1 MPKYMHRPIS
11 KRVWQ
16 IGILSVLLI
25 FITVA
30 FVLIRTHLKPLLTS
44 LATARVSNTVNRL
57 VASAVDETLRSENVD
72 YDTLIHLEKDYDGR
86 VSAIKSNMIAF
97 NRLQSSITQAVLEK
111 LGEVS
116 TKEISIPLGTL
127 TGSSLLAGRG
137 PAIRVKMQS
146 VGSSQAHFENV
157 FSAAGI
163 NQTRHQITL
172 DVDVSVSILLPGF
185 STGTMVSSRYTV
197 AETVIVG
204 LVPESYTYFSADT
217 PTEKIEDEFLDLD

>member
-1 MPKYMHRPIS
+1 MPRYMHRPIS
-11 KRVWQ
+11 TRVWR
-16 IGILSVLLI
+16 IGIPFILLVLFATVYILI
-25 FITVA
+25 A
-30 FVLIRTHLKPLLTS
+30 THLKPLLTS
-44 LATARVSNTVNRL
+44 LATARVSNTVNRM
-57 VASAVDETLRSENVD
+57 VATAVDETLRSENID

-86 VSAIKSNMIAF
+86 VSAIKSNMLAF

-111 LGEVS
+111 LGDVS

-137 PAIRVKMQS
+137 PAVRVRMQS
-146 VGSSQAHFENV
+146 TGSSEAHFENV

-172 DVDVSVSILLPGF
+172 EVDAYVSILLPGF
-185 STGTMVSSRYTV
+185 STGTKVSSHYTV

-217 PTEKIEDEFLDLD
+217 PQEKIEEEFLDLD